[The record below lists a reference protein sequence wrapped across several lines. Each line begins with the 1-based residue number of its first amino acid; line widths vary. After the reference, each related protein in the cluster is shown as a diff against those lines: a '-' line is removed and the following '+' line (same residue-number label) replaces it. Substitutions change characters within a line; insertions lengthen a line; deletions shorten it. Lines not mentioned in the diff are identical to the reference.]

1 MDNLE
6 QILEEILCSAYTKLI
21 YHEEKILK
29 NLNSLTLKECHTLDV
44 IYYTMRSHSNTSSN
58 IAQILNITLG
68 TLTTNIDRLMEKGYV
83 RREKSEKDKRISVII
98 LTEEGMNIRKKHEN
112 SHKKIVRTAIEKL
125 STSEKVAL
133 MNAINKIE
141 M

>member
-6 QILEEILCSAYTKLI
+6 EILVDLLCKTYNKII

-29 NLNSLTLKECHTLDV
+29 DLHGLTLKECHTIDV
-44 IYYTMRSHSNTSSN
+44 IYNTMRTKNNTSSN
-58 IAQILNITLG
+58 IAKLLGITLG
-68 TLTTNIDRLMEKGYV
+68 TLTTNIDRLCEKGYV
-83 RREKSEKDKRISVII
+83 SRDKSDKDKRITVIN
-98 LTEEGMNIRKKHEN
+98 LTELGMTIRKKHEL
-112 SHKKIVRTAIEKL
+112 SHKKLIRSAIEKL
-125 STSEKVAL
+125 STSEKVSL

>member
-6 QILEEILCSAYTKLI
+6 QILEEILCSAYTKII

-29 NLNSLTLKECHTLDV
+29 TLNGLTLKECHTIDV
-44 IYYTMRSHSNTSSN
+44 IYNTMRSKNNTATN
-58 IAQILNITLG
+58 IAQILGITLG
-68 TLTTNIDRLMEKGYV
+68 TLTTNIDRLCEKGYV
-83 RREKSEKDKRISVII
+83 IRDKSEKDKRITVIN
-98 LTEEGMNIRKKHEN
+98 LTEMGFNIRKKHEQ
-112 SHKKIVRTAIEKL
+112 SHKKLVRTAIDKL
-125 STSEKVAL
+125 STSEKVSL